1 MAEAQGDAVMGGTN
15 DALGG
20 GNATRKSR
28 ISYYYDE
35 DFSVFQVSE
44 QHPMKP
50 LRIKMT
56 DTLIREFDLLPKMD
70 QISVDQAY
78 INEVDLSIFHSD
90 DYVDCLKHITVD
102 KKERYAD

>member
-1 MAEAQGDAVMGGTN
+1 MDSSELAGTN

-35 DFSVFQVSE
+35 DFSVFQFSE
-44 QHPMKP
+44 AHPMKP
-50 LRIKMT
+50 LRVKMT
-56 DTLIREFDLLPKMD
+56 DTLIKEYDLHRKMD
-70 QISVDQAY
+70 PIEVDQAY
-78 INEVDLSIFHSD
+78 INNVDLSTFHSD

-102 KKERYAD
+102 QKERYAD